1 MTGNGQDSPRNWSD
15 HRLTVPRK
23 RGILMRPLVFRPDP
37 PPIPGESLL
46 GLLART
52 ADRNGFT
59 GLMKVLSFAD
69 IGTGTSANLP
79 SVDPNAAQRVAY
91 ILKVAE
97 EEVTARCH
105 PRIVRH
111 DPSGDFVDFFGVALR
126 ALYRE
131 KARRRVSPRALA
143 ISPHH
148 RALHDLRPFSFCP
161 ETMERLIDACPVCHK
176 TLRWTRTKGVAYC
189 EHCVDA
195 DDTPRV
201 DLREHPQELVTVEDD
216 TALRYVTDLVN
227 PDPTKRARALRNT
240 DWRFDGHNPG
250 DLFEFIIRLTQAL
263 STPPMA
269 HYRELR
275 RLKTIEDFCFLTPD
289 RLART
294 GRALMDWKSGFQ
306 ALADTMRANAGKRPG
321 HFGATKEFGALR
333 LLPRLKTV
341 HSSLRHLVSKAIG
354 DHLKDTAHELVAPRR
369 RADLHRLDLIDATTA
384 AERLGVNGADLA
396 ILERRK
402 DIEVIRTRYRSL
414 ALFQAREIED
424 IRRVRMDMIGA
435 VDAAHL
441 IGLPVEALE
450 ALAHA
455 GVIQRVT
462 GPALALSQQTTLYR
476 LSSVRDLMSAL
487 MNASRSG
494 RPPNGYRRFDTALRR
509 LPPGPKPWL
518 DLVRAV
524 TEGTLPVARPEST
537 KRGLFL
543 RLFVEEAALAAVM
556 EVTDSPA
563 ASRDCEA
570 TLSYREA
577 ALVIGVSTPA
587 VSWLVAAGLI
597 ATTDAHRRRITG
609 QALTDFTAHH
619 MLTKEIAKWLDLH
632 PNQVKQ
638 TLARYGIEP
647 VCALKENMRLVWR
660 RSDVSGCNHLWSRVP
675 SSSRVLFH
683 CVGSERRHPNKT
695 TK

>member
-1 MTGNGQDSPRNWSD
+1 MGGGQGSPRDWGG

-23 RGILMRPLVFRPDP
+23 RGILMKPLVFRPDP

-69 IGTGTSANLP
+69 IGTGTPANLP
-79 SVDPNAAQRVAY
+79 SVDPIAAQRVAY
-91 ILKVAE
+91 LLKVAE
-97 EEVTARCH
+97 EEVTTRCH
-105 PRIVRH
+105 PQIVCD
-111 DPSGDFVDFFGVALR
+111 DPAGGFIDFFGVALR

-131 KARRRVSPRALA
+131 KTRRRVSPRALA

-161 ETMERLIDACPVCHK
+161 ETMERLIDSCPVCHK
-176 TLRWTRTKGVAYC
+176 TLRWFRTKGVAYC

-195 DDTPRV
+195 DDMPRV
-201 DLREHPQELVTVEDD
+201 DLREYPQALVTVEDD
-216 TALRYVTDLVN
+216 TALRYVTDLIN
-227 PDPTKRARALRNT
+227 PDSARRAKALRNT
-240 DWRFDGHNPG
+240 DRRFEGHNPG
-250 DLFEFIIRLTQAL
+250 DLFELVIRLGQAL
-263 STPPMA
+263 ATPPTA
-269 HYRELR
+269 HYMELR
-275 RLKTIEDFCFLTPD
+275 RLKTLEDFSFLTPD
-289 RLART
+289 LLART
-294 GRALMDWKSGFQ
+294 GRALMDWPSGFQ
-306 ALADTMRANAGKRPG
+306 ALAGAMRADAGKRPG
-321 HFGATKEFGALR
+321 HFGAAKEFGALR
-333 LLPRLKTV
+333 LLPRLKTL
-341 HSSLRHLVSKAIG
+341 HSGIRHLVSKAIG
-354 DHLKDTAHELVAPRR
+354 DHLKDTAHDLVAPRR
-369 RADLHRLDLIDATTA
+369 QADLHRLDLIDATTA

-396 ILERRK
+396 VLERRK
-402 DIEVIRTRYRSL
+402 DIEVIRTRHRSL
-414 ALFQAREIED
+414 ALFQAQEIEN
-424 IRRVRMDMIGA
+424 IRRVRTDMIGA

-455 GVIQRVT
+455 GMIQRVT
-462 GPALALSQQTTLYR
+462 GPALALSQQHTLYR
-476 LSSVRDLMSAL
+476 LSSLRDLTAIL

-524 TEGTLPVARPEST
+524 TDGRLPVVRLEST

-543 RLFVEEAALAAVM
+543 RLFVEETSLAAVM
-556 EVTDSPA
+556 EVAGNPA
-563 ASRDCEA
+563 IACNEKA

-577 ALVIGVSTPA
+577 ALVIGVSTPT

-597 ATTDAHRRRITG
+597 ATTDEHSRRITG
-609 QALTDFTAHH
+609 HALADFSAHH
-619 MLTKEIAKWLDLH
+619 MLTMEVAKWLELN
-632 PNQVKQ
+632 PSQVKR

-647 VCALKENMRLVWR
+647 VCALREDMRLVWR
-660 RSDVSGCNHLWSRVP
+660 RSDVSGCEYLWSKVP
-675 SSSRVLFH
+675 SSSRTLFH
-683 CVGSERRHPNKT
+683 CVGSGCRGPDHH
-695 TK
+695 